1 MNDTIIFLVLI
12 SLSALFS
19 GAETALFS
27 LHESQ
32 IRLMVRKKTRNA
44 HIVSRL
50 KKDPQRL
57 LASLLIANN
66 VVNLSI
72 ASYATV
78 VAYRHFETMGSAIA
92 TGISIVVVI
101 LWGEIIPKTIAF
113 RHKER
118 FSQVVAPTILVLYFL
133 CYPVTS
139 IFVFIE
145 RFLQKK
151 FHGNSA
157 NLVSE
162 EEIRIMAELGLEHGE
177 IDHAEQQMIE
187 KIFQFDDI
195 TVGQIATPKERIESL
210 NGEVPVEQIAYFV
223 SQSGFSRFPVYDG
236 NPNVFIGYVHTNDVM
251 RVLNSDD
258 RDHPIVEFAWPLGV
272 VSAALPLRDAFRFM
286 TKERV
291 HIYLVHDSDDKETI
305 IGMVTMEDILEEIMG
320 DIEDE
325 RDGKNI
331 AANLVKLRKV
341 G

>member
-1 MNDTIIFLVLI
+1 MDLVIFLVLI

-32 IRLMVRKKTRNA
+32 IRLMVRKHARNA
-44 HIVSRL
+44 AIITRL
-50 KKDPQRL
+50 KNDPQRL

-66 VVNLSI
+66 VVNISI

-78 VAYRHFETMGSAIA
+78 VAYRHFETMGPAIA
-92 TGISIVVVI
+92 TGVSIVVVI
-101 LWGEIIPKTIAF
+101 LLGEIIPKTIAF
-113 RHKER
+113 RHNQR
-118 FSQVVAPTILVLYFL
+118 IAQFVAPAILLIYFL
-133 CYPVTS
+133 CYPATS
-139 IFVFIE
+139 IFVSLE
-145 RFLQKK
+145 RFFQKK
-151 FHGNSA
+151 FHGHSA

-177 IDHAEQQMIE
+177 IDRAEQQMIE
-187 KIFQFDDI
+187 KIFLFDDI
-195 TVGQIATPKERIESL
+195 TVGQIATPKEQIESL
-210 NGEVPVEQIAYFV
+210 SGEVPVEQIAYFV

-236 NPNVFIGYVHTNDVM
+236 NPHFFVGYVHTNDVM
-251 RVLNSDD
+251 RVLNSDQ
-258 RDHPIVEFAWPLGV
+258 RDHPVLEFVWPLSV
-272 VSAALPLRDAFRFM
+272 ISADLPLRDAFRLM
-286 TKERV
+286 TRDRV
-291 HIYLVHDSDDKETI
+291 HIYLVHRADDQEAI

-331 AANLVKLRKV
+331 VTNLRKSKKQ